1 VDTGFMVYNERNYPN
16 LCGFFKEVGIEGI
29 DTHMGFSVSMNHGS
43 FEWCA
48 DSFAGLF
55 ATFSNLIN
63 PSFYWMLKDIFVFNY
78 YANQFLRC
86 HCKDNE
92 NMTVEDFLMKY
103 NLSNAFRDLYLI
115 PMTAAIWSAT
125 SQDMLNF
132 PILSLLTF
140 LDK

>member
-1 VDTGFMVYNERNYPN
+1 MVYNELNYPN
-16 LCGFFKEVGIEGI
+16 LCGFFDEVGIEGI
-29 DTHMGFSVSMNHGS
+29 DTHMGFSISMDNGS

-48 DSFAGLF
+48 DSFSGLF
-55 ATFSNLIN
+55 ATFTNLFN

-78 YANQFLRC
+78 YANRFLLC
-86 HCKDNE
+86 HSKDNE
-92 NMTVEDFLMKY
+92 NMTVGDFLQEY